1 MARVRVTTGVL
12 VASRLPGRGWGGVL
26 AAQRAWVTACRFS
39 SEASMAAAVARGC
52 SMGKRWLPSSIMVRP
67 WVTRCVM
74 AMPTWRIS
82 FRIAPADESHRAA
95 QGWVLSKRPRLWGR
109 VL

>member
-1 MARVRVTTGVL
+1 MYHLVTRAQCRVWRTQSVLNFYNSVRARAFRYRLDGPGEGNHRGL
-12 VASRLPGRGWGGVL
+12 SRLPPAKRRVL
-26 AAQRAWVTACRFS
+26 AAQRPWVTACRFS

-74 AMPTWRIS
+74 AMPT
-82 FRIAPADESHRAA
+82 
-95 QGWVLSKRPRLWGR
+95 
-109 VL
+109 